1 MGPNALS
8 SLADGLR
15 TDTSPVVLSRENGTW
30 SAATSRFAEEVRELA
45 AALSAYGLPPNHG
58 AAILGAGG
66 WDGLRAALG
75 VLTAGGTLVVLDPS
89 IGDDALRRV
98 LVSTGAVQAI
108 AADERQLARILAL
121 RPELPALE
129 LVLLMAA
136 APSERKPAAMLVTA
150 ALQVGAAR
158 LRDDPGCLANLA
170 ADSADAPACLLVDR
184 RGDSRDIERG
194 RFLEL
199 TGQLGDA
206 LDLAGGVTVLI
217 ALPIAGIERL
227 AAVLAAASRGASILL
242 SDPSERPDAGLV
254 EHGADAILLNVAG
267 LERLHRAWIE
277 DIEAQSWLARRITRW
292 ALRYG
297 MDPAP
302 VGWKLWLADMMALR
316 RLRARLGGRA
326 SFLTVLSTAR
336 GGASPEVE
344 AFFKG
349 AGLSVRY
356 LISEPG
362 GAVAR

>member
-15 TDTSPVVLSRENGTW
+15 TDTSPVLLSRENGTW
-30 SAATSRFAEEVRELA
+30 SAEMSRFAEEVRELA

-66 WDGLRAALG
+66 CDGLRAALG
-75 VLTAGGTLVVLDPS
+75 VLAAGGTLVVLDPA

-98 LVSTGAVQAI
+98 LFSTGAVQAI

-121 RPELPALE
+121 RPDLPALE
-129 LVLLMAA
+129 LVLLIAA

-158 LRDDPGCLANLA
+158 LRDDPDCLANLA
-170 ADSADAPACLLVDR
+170 TDPADAPACLLVDP
-184 RGDSRDIERG
+184 RGDSRDIDRG
-194 RFLEL
+194 KFLDL
-199 TGQLGDA
+199 TGQVGDA
-206 LDLAGGVTVLI
+206 LGLARGVTVLI

-227 AAVLAAASRGASILL
+227 AAVLAALSRGASILL

-277 DIEAQSWLARRITRW
+277 DIEAQSWLARRIIRW
-292 ALRYG
+292 ALRRG
-297 MDPAP
+297 MDPTP
-302 VGWKLWLADMMALR
+302 GGWRFWLADVLALR
-316 RLRARLGGRA
+316 RLRGRLGGRA
-326 SFLTVLSTAR
+326 AILTVLATPS
-336 GGASPEVE
+336 GGAPPEVE

-356 LISEPG
+356 LTPEPG
-362 GAVAR
+362 GTLAR